1 MRKRREDKGTKQAGT
16 VSVDECMK
24 RNARDGIGD
33 IGLGKECG
41 RYEVRCVG
49 GNMV

>member
-1 MRKRREDKGTKQAGT
+1 MQVRVGLTLQYMRKRREDKGTKQAGT

-33 IGLGKECG
+33 IGLGK
-41 RYEVRCVG
+41 R
-49 GNMV
+49 